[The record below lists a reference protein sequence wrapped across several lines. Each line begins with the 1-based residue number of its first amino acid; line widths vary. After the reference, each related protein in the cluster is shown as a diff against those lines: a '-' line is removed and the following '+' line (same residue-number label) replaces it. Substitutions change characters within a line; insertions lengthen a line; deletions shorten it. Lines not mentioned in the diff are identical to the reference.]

1 MWRID
6 RALYAGAAH
15 YIFRN
20 RHSITLREPLKTR
33 ISMITIFLWFSI
45 FDPGKKHA
53 YGFGGIVYRGTFA
66 VRPLNL
72 PCIPCKINK
81 IMHLGGSFN
90 E

>member
-1 MWRID
+1 
-6 RALYAGAAH
+6 
-15 YIFRN
+15 
-20 RHSITLREPLKTR
+20 
-33 ISMITIFLWFSI
+33 MITIFLWFSI